1 MLTKWG
7 LGSKEEH
14 EKDGTGI
21 NYCLSKVGFKDTEVQ
36 ISHILSVGS
45 NELRSTD
52 NQGWEFRFHSERRV
66 SEFMD
71 CSCF

>member
-52 NQGWEFRFHSERRV
+52 NLGV
-66 SEFMD
+66 GT
-71 CSCF
+71 